1 MLEISRI
8 RLSIL
13 VLSALILAGCGVTK
27 LWGDSDPAALD
38 AVQASVSMREQAAT
52 LADPVWEVEEK
63 RSLMSRMAGVM
74 VNGARSA
81 GQALDVFDWTGDE
94 SSETRQ
100 AKRYLEQIS
109 QREDFS
115 TYSDAVMSDI
125 QRKNQAAK
133 AFELA
138 GTQALDDYHSGIL
151 EIRKEPDSSL
161 RRDRRKRLFKDAD
174 EDRRAV
180 VQVSKSLRQQ
190 ASVFEAVA
198 EVLKASDD
206 APDVMPLHTEVGALL
221 LKADELRSLADELD
235 FG

>member
-1 MLEISRI
+1 MRKSSRI

-13 VLSALILAGCGVTK
+13 VLSAMILAGCGVTK
-27 LWGDSDPAALD
+27 LWGDDDSPSQNM
-38 AVQASVSMREQAAT
+38 VRETVTMREQAAG
-52 LADPVWEVEEK
+52 LSDPVWEIEEK
-63 RSLMSRMAGVM
+63 RSFMSRMAGVM

-109 QREDFS
+109 EREDFTTFIDS
-115 TYSDAVMSDI
+115 VMSDI
-125 QRKNQAAK
+125 KGKNQAAT
-133 AFELA
+133 AFGLS
-138 GTQALDDYHSGIL
+138 GTRALDYYHSQIL
-151 EIRKEPDSSL
+151 EIRKEPDASV
-161 RRDRRKRLFKDAD
+161 RKDRRKRLFNDAD
-174 EDRRAV
+174 EDRRAA

-190 ASVFEAVA
+190 ASVYEAVA
-198 EVLKASDD
+198 EILKTSDQ
-206 APDVMPLHTEVGALL
+206 APDVTALNAEVGALL